1 MITTM
6 TMPSRPMPTATR
18 LRMPVGACAHAA
30 MNCADAEVYTKGTT
44 VFADRAARP
53 AGAVVRPSILG
64 TSGVRRWSP
73 PV

>member
-18 LRMPVGACAHAA
+18 LRMPVGACALAA

-44 VFADRAARP
+44 VFADRAARD
-53 AGAVVRPSILG
+53 VVRPSILG
-64 TSGVRRWSP
+64 TTGARRWSP